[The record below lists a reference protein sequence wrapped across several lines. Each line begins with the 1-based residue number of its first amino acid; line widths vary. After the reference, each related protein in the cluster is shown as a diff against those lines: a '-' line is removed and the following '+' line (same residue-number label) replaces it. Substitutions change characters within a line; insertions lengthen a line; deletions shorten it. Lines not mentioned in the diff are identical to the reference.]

1 MFYGTMKE
9 SRRKATALQGGGGK
23 RGKVQ
28 TAFISSGTRTSTPC
42 CIFHHLEPILR
53 FALKQHTKKAV
64 QTPPSSAKPILTIIL
79 LRDFSFKFTQLK
91 TEF

>member
-42 CIFHHLEPILR
+42 FIFHSSGTN
-53 FALKQHTKKAV
+53 FAFRSETTYKKGRANAAKFRQTHTDDYFIA
-64 QTPPSSAKPILTIIL
+64 
-79 LRDFSFKFTQLK
+79 
-91 TEF
+91 